1 VRCELSRPF
10 PSAKYDIPPSFIL
23 NDDQLST
30 ITNQYDTTFYPNL
43 SSPPLPFISAFSS
56 FGGCG
61 HRYYVTSGFVHLC
74 LLPNQYIF
82 KSMFVSLMQHHL
94 GLRLKLVKIKI
105 FNLKIIFYI
114 FEFFNILLKIIF
126 LKLKN
131 YFNIFFNKKIF

>member
-1 VRCELSRPF
+1 MHALAPLALPLVRCELSLPF

-43 SSPPLPFISAFSS
+43 SSPPLPFISAFCS

-61 HRYYVTSGFVHLC
+61 HRYYITFAFVHLC

-82 KSMFVSLMQHHL
+82 KSMFFSLTQHHL
-94 GLRLKLVKIKI
+94 GLRLKQKLVKIKF
-105 FNLKIIFYI
+105 FNLKIY
-114 FEFFNILLKIIF
+114 F
-126 LKLKN
+126 L
-131 YFNIFFNKKIF
+131 YF